1 MWDIVSFAKGRTRT
15 LCLESLASGPT
26 MPSSIA
32 VSAGEHLSHVS
43 RALREL
49 AEKDL
54 VNCLTPKIPKNRI
67 YEITPKGKEV
77 LKRLKEMG

>member
-1 MWDIVSFAKGRTRT
+1 MWELVSFAKGRTRR

-26 MPSSIA
+26 TPNSIA
-32 VSAGEHLSHVS
+32 LSSGEHLSHVS

-49 AEKDL
+49 AEKEL
-54 VNCLTPKIPKNRI
+54 VNCLTPKLNKNRI
-67 YEITPKGKEV
+67 YEVTPKGKEV